1 MDEISTVLHVAID
14 IWDRSSDGFREE
26 LGSRLRRVADRI
38 AEFSIKATS
47 YIHPWLMEVTLFVL
61 QHLQRD
67 VLAVSA
73 ADCIEALKG
82 TAFGEKE
89 IECLVVAKHTSEAV
103 AKAMTNLNSL
113 RNSVVGSHLAGI
125 QADIQQVQNVADG
138 LVAFCDV
145 TVCLNKCITANDS
158 NDATSLEL
166 LGKLDGAVS
175 ELKKSPGTGRS
186 SANLRQ
192 FFSHISAALLA
203 GPEQYLHMKIH
214 ATHPKVEKEFKEKL
228 LLNSFPAD
236 HDQFDLPLDSV
247 DALKKHQAFPANTS
261 AKVEQFVKLC
271 ESAFGDHWRA
281 QLAQCHAKMDLAQRA
296 LVVYKL
302 KRLELPDAS
311 LLACN
316 DKLDFEDEFFD
327 ASLDVKAK
335 MESFIEIC
343 KLVKNDFSN
352 ASAASLSKKTT
363 AKMSLKGAG
372 KGPKPGSGTQVAAE
386 KNEKGEG
393 DGSGKEVAEDKEK
406 KSEDKKGD
414 GDGSGKEVAE
424 EKEKKSEDK
433 KGDGDGSGKQV
444 AAEKN
449 EKGEGDAQD
458 DKTKDHKE
466 TNAEV
471 NTTGMSEASPHDE
484 GEKAE
489 AGAATTE
496 QVAQAGAATAEQV
509 QEDANEKGDGDGSG
523 RKVAEGKEENDEDEK
538 GDGDSSGKAL
548 AAEKN
553 EKGEGG
559 GSVVAE
565 EPPKVVQVKAT
576 GVEPSKDK
584 GDAQDDTTTKDN
596 EKQADAEVNP
606 MSEER
611 VLNQQGNGVAEA
623 DAATA
628 EQVQEDKN
636 EKGDGAGSG
645 EEVTEEQEEKHED
658 KKGDGDDS
666 GKEVA
671 EEKEKKS
678 EDKKGDG
685 DGSEKQVAAEKN
697 EKGEGDGSGKEVA
710 EEKYEKSEDKKGDGD
725 GSGKEVAEEE
735 GKNGKGDGSG
745 VAEEPPED
753 AEVKATGAEESKEAK
768 DGDGKDTSDAHEI
781 VEDDV
786 VEFTFASHL
795 DNALELCP
803 MMLNHLL
810 NHWTNTCKAIC
821 SITSPL
827 HPPREEWEVFALRA
841 VNGDKI
847 KGYASDEKFLS
858 IGKWGKKCDSYLAHT
873 RKKCQEASD
882 LQLRNWWDMA
892 GVKGSHKKACN
903 HVKEAKLALAV
914 IHTANK
920 IHVKKKITEK
930 EKKTEMKK
938 RTRKL
943 IKDAGVME
951 VRRTTT
957 TAAAAAATYF
967 IPTVLTNYNCY

>member
-1 MDEISTVLHVAID
+1 MGEISTFLQVVID
-14 IWDRSSDGFREE
+14 IWDKSSDGFREE

-61 QHLQRD
+61 QYLERD

-125 QADIQQVQNVADG
+125 QADNQQVQNVADG

-192 FFSHISAALLA
+192 LFSHISAALLA

-247 DALKKHQAFPANTS
+247 DALKKYQAFPANTS

-316 DKLDFEDEFFD
+316 DKLDFEDELFD

-393 DGSGKEVAEDKEK
+393 DGSGKEVAEEK
-406 KSEDKKGD
+406 D
-414 GDGSGKEVAE
+414 
-424 EKEKKSEDK
+424 
-433 KGDGDGSGKQV
+433 
-444 AAEKN
+444 
-449 EKGEGDAQD
+449 
-458 DKTKDHKE
+458 
-466 TNAEV
+466 
-471 NTTGMSEASPHDE
+471 
-484 GEKAE
+484 
-489 AGAATTE
+489 
-496 QVAQAGAATAEQV
+496 
-509 QEDANEKGDGDGSG
+509 
-523 RKVAEGKEENDEDEK
+523 
-538 GDGDSSGKAL
+538 
-548 AAEKN
+548 
-553 EKGEGG
+553 
-559 GSVVAE
+559 
-565 EPPKVVQVKAT
+565 
-576 GVEPSKDK
+576 
-584 GDAQDDTTTKDN
+584 
-596 EKQADAEVNP
+596 
-606 MSEER
+606 
-611 VLNQQGNGVAEA
+611 
-623 DAATA
+623 
-628 EQVQEDKN
+628 
-636 EKGDGAGSG
+636 
-645 EEVTEEQEEKHED
+645 
-658 KKGDGDDS
+658 
-666 GKEVA
+666 
-671 EEKEKKS
+671 
-678 EDKKGDG
+678 
-685 DGSEKQVAAEKN
+685 
-697 EKGEGDGSGKEVA
+697 
-710 EEKYEKSEDKKGDGD
+710 EKSEDKKGDGD

-786 VEFTFASHL
+786 VEFTLASHL

-858 IGKWGKKCDSYLAHT
+858 IGKWGKKCDSYLAHI
-873 RKKCQEASD
+873 RKKCQESSD

-930 EKKTEMKK
+930 EKKKK
-938 RTRKL
+938 
-943 IKDAGVME
+943 
-951 VRRTTT
+951 
-957 TAAAAAATYF
+957 
-967 IPTVLTNYNCY
+967 

>member
-1 MDEISTVLHVAID
+1 MDEISTVLHVVID

-26 LGSRLRRVADRI
+26 LGSRLRRYADPI

-61 QHLQRD
+61 QYLERD

-125 QADIQQVQNVADG
+125 QADIQQFQNVADG

-192 FFSHISAALLA
+192 FLSHISAALLA

-247 DALKKHQAFPANTS
+247 DALKKYQAFPANTS

-271 ESAFGDHWRA
+271 ESAFEDHWRA

-393 DGSGKEVAEDKEK
+393 DGSGKEVAEEK
-406 KSEDKKGD
+406 D
-414 GDGSGKEVAE
+414 
-424 EKEKKSEDK
+424 
-433 KGDGDGSGKQV
+433 
-444 AAEKN
+444 
-449 EKGEGDAQD
+449 
-458 DKTKDHKE
+458 
-466 TNAEV
+466 
-471 NTTGMSEASPHDE
+471 
-484 GEKAE
+484 
-489 AGAATTE
+489 
-496 QVAQAGAATAEQV
+496 
-509 QEDANEKGDGDGSG
+509 
-523 RKVAEGKEENDEDEK
+523 
-538 GDGDSSGKAL
+538 
-548 AAEKN
+548 
-553 EKGEGG
+553 
-559 GSVVAE
+559 
-565 EPPKVVQVKAT
+565 
-576 GVEPSKDK
+576 
-584 GDAQDDTTTKDN
+584 
-596 EKQADAEVNP
+596 
-606 MSEER
+606 
-611 VLNQQGNGVAEA
+611 
-623 DAATA
+623 
-628 EQVQEDKN
+628 
-636 EKGDGAGSG
+636 
-645 EEVTEEQEEKHED
+645 
-658 KKGDGDDS
+658 
-666 GKEVA
+666 
-671 EEKEKKS
+671 
-678 EDKKGDG
+678 
-685 DGSEKQVAAEKN
+685 
-697 EKGEGDGSGKEVA
+697 
-710 EEKYEKSEDKKGDGD
+710 EKSEDKKGDGD

-858 IGKWGKKCDSYLAHT
+858 ICKWGKTCDSYLAHI
-873 RKKCQEASD
+873 RKKCLESSD

-914 IHTANK
+914 IRTANQ

-930 EKKTEMKK
+930 EKKKT
-938 RTRKL
+938 
-943 IKDAGVME
+943 
-951 VRRTTT
+951 
-957 TAAAAAATYF
+957 
-967 IPTVLTNYNCY
+967 

>member
-1 MDEISTVLHVAID
+1 MDEISTVLHVVTD

-26 LGSRLRRVADRI
+26 LGSRLRRYADPI

-61 QHLQRD
+61 QYLQRD

-192 FFSHISAALLA
+192 FLSHISAALLA

-247 DALKKHQAFPANTS
+247 DALKKYQAFPANTS

-406 KSEDKKGD
+406 KSEDKK
-414 GDGSGKEVAE
+414 
-424 EKEKKSEDK
+424 
-433 KGDGDGSGKQV
+433 
-444 AAEKN
+444 
-449 EKGEGDAQD
+449 
-458 DKTKDHKE
+458 E

-484 GEKAE
+484 GEK
-489 AGAATTE
+489 GR
-496 QVAQAGAATAEQV
+496 
-509 QEDANEKGDGDGSG
+509 SG
-523 RKVAEGKEENDEDEK
+523 RSN
-538 GDGDSSGKAL
+538 
-548 AAEKN
+548 
-553 EKGEGG
+553 
-559 GSVVAE
+559 
-565 EPPKVVQVKAT
+565 
-576 GVEPSKDK
+576 
-584 GDAQDDTTTKDN
+584 
-596 EKQADAEVNP
+596 
-606 MSEER
+606 R
-611 VLNQQGNGVAEA
+611 
-623 DAATA
+623 
-628 EQVQEDKN
+628 
-636 EKGDGAGSG
+636 
-645 EEVTEEQEEKHED
+645 
-658 KKGDGDDS
+658 
-666 GKEVA
+666 
-671 EEKEKKS
+671 
-678 EDKKGDG
+678 
-685 DGSEKQVAAEKN
+685 
-697 EKGEGDGSGKEVA
+697 
-710 EEKYEKSEDKKGDGD
+710 
-725 GSGKEVAEEE
+725 
-735 GKNGKGDGSG
+735 
-745 VAEEPPED
+745 
-753 AEVKATGAEESKEAK
+753 
-768 DGDGKDTSDAHEI
+768 
-781 VEDDV
+781 
-786 VEFTFASHL
+786 
-795 DNALELCP
+795 
-803 MMLNHLL
+803 
-810 NHWTNTCKAIC
+810 
-821 SITSPL
+821 
-827 HPPREEWEVFALRA
+827 
-841 VNGDKI
+841 
-847 KGYASDEKFLS
+847 
-858 IGKWGKKCDSYLAHT
+858 
-873 RKKCQEASD
+873 
-882 LQLRNWWDMA
+882 
-892 GVKGSHKKACN
+892 
-903 HVKEAKLALAV
+903 
-914 IHTANK
+914 
-920 IHVKKKITEK
+920 
-930 EKKTEMKK
+930 
-938 RTRKL
+938 
-943 IKDAGVME
+943 
-951 VRRTTT
+951 
-957 TAAAAAATYF
+957 
-967 IPTVLTNYNCY
+967 